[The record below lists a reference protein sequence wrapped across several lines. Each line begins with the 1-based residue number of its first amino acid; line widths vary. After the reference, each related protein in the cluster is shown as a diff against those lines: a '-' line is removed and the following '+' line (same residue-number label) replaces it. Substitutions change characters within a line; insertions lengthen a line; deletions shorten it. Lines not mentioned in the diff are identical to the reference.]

1 MRRYR
6 IAFTDA
12 RGRAKNA
19 TCNRWGHEGIGGVLL
34 SAEGIF
40 FFFASASQSDVEAWL
55 PPQREAR
62 INEAESLGP
71 LLLVHSLANMLQDSD
86 CIVFVDSSAAEGILI
101 NSYGKSAYLTA
112 IAGAFWQQ
120 VGSRLAE
127 VIRDLLSLHPS
138 THSQQVRA
146 TPRVK
151 IIDFICC

>member
-1 MRRYR
+1 MEWTESAVTGRQLRAFLWPLRDHKGTKLSTASARALQCLLKIVQNMPSRVVYARSLMRRYR

-62 INEAESLGP
+62 INEAESLRP
-71 LLLVHSLANMLQDSD
+71 LLL
-86 CIVFVDSSAAEGILI
+86 SSCPFT
-101 NSYGKSAYLTA
+101 GKHVAR
-112 IAGAFWQQ
+112 Q
-120 VGSRLAE
+120 
-127 VIRDLLSLHPS
+127 
-138 THSQQVRA
+138 
-146 TPRVK
+146 
-151 IIDFICC
+151 